1 METILRGRKST
12 VHIAPDGPTVLI
24 ARRTNR
30 TVRRRAAGEPMASY
44 IEIARNEALAQV
56 AAGADVINIR
66 VDTPDLDQ
74 VTVLPRLLDAVQET
88 VEVPLSIETRHPGAL
103 AAALAVC
110 HGKPLVNAVN
120 GSEASL
126 NELLPLVV
134 KHEAVI
140 IGCCMDEEGI
150 PADPYRRLEI
160 ATRIVTHAEALGI
173 PGEDVLINCLMQTV
187 EMNSHAALVT
197 LETIRL
203 VRDELGCNM
212 TLDVSGVSSEL
223 PNRVALYQAFLPVV
237 VAEGVN
243 APIVDVARDRQT
255 ILALDVLLGR
265 DESATRYIKYYHY
278 IRSGMRSLIDW
289 ELVG

>member
-1 METILRGRKST
+1 METVLKGRKST
-12 VHIAPDGPTVLI
+12 VRIVPDGPTVLI
-24 ARRTNR
+24 GRRTNR
-30 TVRRRAAGEPMASY
+30 TMRRRVVGEPATSY
-44 IEIARNEALAQV
+44 IEIVRNEALAQV
-56 AAGADVINIR
+56 AAGADVVNIC

-74 VTVLPRLLDAVQET
+74 VIALPRLLEAVQET
-88 VEVPLSIETRHPGAL
+88 VEVPLSIETQHPGAL

-110 HGKPLVNAVN
+110 RGKPLINAVN
-120 GSEASL
+120 GTEKCL
-126 NELLPLVV
+126 DEVLPLVV
-134 KHEAVI
+134 KHNAVI
-140 IGCCMDEEGI
+140 IGCCMDEDGI
-150 PADPYRRLEI
+150 PADPYKRLEI
-160 ATRIVTHAEALGI
+160 AGRIVSYAKALGI
-173 PGEDVLINCLMQTV
+173 PDEDILINCLMQTV
-187 EMNSHAALVT
+187 EVNARAALTT

-212 TLDVSGVSSEL
+212 TLDVSSISSEL
-223 PNRVALYQAFLPVV
+223 PNRASLYQALLPVV
-237 VAEGVN
+237 IAEGVN